1 MKHKI
6 LTIFTIFVLAV
17 TILSVTASADT
28 ILNYQRGYFNLDLS
42 NTPHTSGKSI
52 VNAKGVPYA
61 IYNGVVPD
69 GMTTSARE
77 YAGIALYTVYI
88 KYNAS
93 KGTTSYDT
101 YTYAPVTVSNYM
113 AVPEEITDTNGDTIY
128 RTPLAVLLADSVWWN
143 FSFTGAYSH
152 SRFAVSI
159 DNNANL
165 VVAINPAF
173 YATYDIFLGAYNNQD
188 DSVPQNF
195 VGRLSCYATNPLTD
209 NNTSYDKGYSDGYSV
224 GKTDGQ
230 NSAVTPIGTLFGGI
244 NSILSV
250 RLFGDITLGFIVY
263 AMLGISALLIFAKFF
278 KG

>member
-1 MKHKI
+1 MKTKI
-6 LTIFTIFVLAV
+6 LVIFSMLLLAV
-17 TILSVTASADT
+17 TVFSLTASADT
-28 ILNYQRGYFNLDLS
+28 ILNYNRGYFNLDLS
-42 NTPHTSGKSI
+42 NTPHISGSSI

-69 GMTTSARE
+69 SMTSSERE

-88 KYNAS
+88 KYNATQ
-93 KGTTSYDT
+93 GTTFYDT

-113 AVPEEITDTNGDTIY
+113 SVPEQSTDSSGNTIY
-128 RTPLAVLLADSVWWN
+128 RTPLAVLLSDSVWWN
-143 FSFTGAYSH
+143 FSFNGAYSH

-159 DNNANL
+159 DNNSNL
-165 VVAINPAF
+165 VVMINPSF
-173 YATYDIFLGAYNNQD
+173 YASYDIFLGAYNNQD
-188 DSVPQNF
+188 DYAPQNF

-224 GKTDGQ
+224 GKVDGQ
-230 NSAVTPIGTLFGGI
+230 NNAVSPIGTLFGGV

-250 RLFGDITLGFIVY
+250 RLFGDVTLGLILY
-263 AMLGISALLIFAKFF
+263 AMLGLSALLIFAKLF